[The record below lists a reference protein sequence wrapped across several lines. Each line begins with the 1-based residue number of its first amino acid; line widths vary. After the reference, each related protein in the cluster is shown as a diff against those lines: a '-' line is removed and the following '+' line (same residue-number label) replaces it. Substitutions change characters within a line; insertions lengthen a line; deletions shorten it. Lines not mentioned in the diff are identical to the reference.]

1 MTFDPT
7 GKTADQILDHGAPGL
22 CYWEQFLPLY
32 AKAFG
37 EPAGVNLTEL
47 YARYDEQRGLN
58 LDEFDTARSELDKA
72 LADAES
78 RFTSHHSVA
87 NSLPAAW
94 TGPTGTEALALLN
107 SQLRQA
113 RDDLDTLRTAS
124 TAIVA
129 ALDPIRD
136 AILTKAERTRGLL
149 EPTPDGEAH
158 ITIEGRTP
166 DAIGALGTA
175 DPWLTATFRPE
186 VDRQLAAFTA
196 TCAATADTVESH
208 YRTIITAFEQVIDHT
223 YPQPSQTLL
232 PQPETNS
239 AALLGSRVGAQP
251 DSTGV
256 QTNPAGAQPSVAPA
270 PSEPDSSPPTVGPGQ
285 CPQADLGAAR
295 SRDCCGPGD
304 SGAPGPAQ
312 EGPGR
317 PVVGTATGQPC
328 DHACAKAVPTR
339 PVEATEPASVGPAA
353 GVEPPVSNTP
363 TPADSG
369 SVAVPKQAQ
378 PQAEVFAQAL
388 AGLIG
393 KLETG
398 LQQGLSAVLEQL
410 GSLSDPASDT
420 PGDGETPAGRENSAY
435 PDKPADPNA
444 HADSDKPTGADRPA
458 EPPPGPGT
466 SNLPSGHLEFDLA
479 GKHFVVDREPTGD
492 MSISATDESG
502 RTQVWSLTTDDSGT
516 PALAPDNAAGHP
528 SVPAAGDPDP
538 ATAAPDPRPPGNS
551 PPIEAATPTG
561 PPCAAEV
568 PTGFT
573 PVQVPCVAPPSA
585 ESPTPAAP
593 SGGHEPPTC
602 TGTPELDVEKSPDG
616 GGLSGCDGLGGV
628 KLGGST
634 VCPAVPETPGPTA
647 PLGGESPR
655 DGGVS
660 LDDPSVPVSPADP
673 GVVLGSPDVP
683 LEIPEAGV
691 EIP

>member
-7 GKTADQILDHGAPGL
+7 GKTVEQILDHGAPGL
-22 CYWEQFLPLY
+22 RYWEQFLPLY
-32 AKAFG
+32 TKAFG
-37 EPAGVNLTEL
+37 EPAGVNVTEL

-58 LDEFDTARSELDKA
+58 LDEFDTARTELDKA

-87 NSLPAAW
+87 SSLPAAW
-94 TGPTGTEALALLN
+94 TGATGTEALALLN

-113 RDDLDTLRTAS
+113 REDLDTIRTA
-124 TAIVA
+124 AIAIAA
-129 ALDPIRD
+129 ALDPIRA

-149 EPTPDGEAH
+149 EPHPDGEAH
-158 ITIEGRTP
+158 TTIDGRTP
-166 DAIGALGTA
+166 DAIGALAKA

-223 YPQPSQTLL
+223 YPQPSQDLL
-232 PQPETNS
+232 PQSETNS
-239 AALLGSRVGAQP
+239 AALLGSHGGAQP
-251 DSTGV
+251 DSTEE
-256 QTNPAGAQPSVAPA
+256 QANPAGAQPSVAPA
-270 PSEPDSSPPTVGPGQ
+270 PSEPESSPPTVGRGQ
-285 CPQADLGAAR
+285 CPQADAGSAR

-304 SGAPGPAQ
+304 SGAPQPTQ
-312 EGPGR
+312 EGSGR
-317 PVVGTATGQPC
+317 PGTATGQPC
-328 DHACAKAVPTR
+328 DHACAKVAPTR
-339 PVEATEPASVGPAA
+339 PAEATEPASVGSVTA
-353 GVEPPVSNTP
+353 VEPPVPGAP
-363 TPADSG
+363 TPSDSG
-369 SVAVPKQAQ
+369 SGAVPKQAQ
-378 PQAEVFAQAL
+378 SQTEMLAQAL
-388 AGLIG
+388 EGLIG

-398 LQQGLSAVLEQL
+398 LRQGLSTVLEQL

-420 PGDGETPAGRENSAY
+420 PGDVDTPAGQEKSAY

-444 HADSDKPTGADRPA
+444 HADADKPTGADRPA
-458 EPPPGPGT
+458 EPPRGPGT

-479 GKHFVVDREPTGD
+479 GRHFVVDREPTGD
-492 MSISATDESG
+492 MSISVADESG
-502 RTQVWSLTTDDSGT
+502 RTQVWSLTIDESGK
-516 PALAPDNAAGHP
+516 PALAPDNAVGH
-528 SVPAAGDPDP
+528 SSIPAADNREP

-551 PPIEAATPTG
+551 PSVEAATPPG
-561 PPCAAEV
+561 SPCAPEV

-573 PVQVPCVAPPSA
+573 PVQVPCTAPPSA

-602 TGTPELDVEKSPDG
+602 AGTPELDAGKFPNG
-616 GGLSGCDGLGGV
+616 GDLSGCDGLGGV
-628 KLGGST
+628 GQGGST

-647 PLGGESPR
+647 PLGGGELPR
-655 DGGVS
+655 DGGAQP
-660 LDDPSVPVSPADP
+660 DDPSVSVSPADP
-673 GVVLGSPDVP
+673 GVGLGSPDVP